1 MRKTDEK
8 RGMDAVITKS
18 SGQGRRKAAMRRKG
32 APGVAIMIAL
42 GKPGKGPMGDEKTD
56 DEPIN
61 GVRAAMGKKQ
71 SKAQRI
77 AAIQEQIGALKAE
90 LALLDAEDDEMDDE
104 GMEGDESEDEMEDEE
119 D

>member
-1 MRKTDEK
+1 MRKSDDK

-18 SGQGRRKAAMRRKG
+18 AGQGRRKAAMRRKG

-42 GKPGKGPMGDEKTD
+42 GKPGKGPMGDEKAD
-56 DEPIN
+56 DEPIK

-90 LALLDAEDDEMDDE
+90 LALLDAEDEEMEDAEDA
-104 GMEGDESEDEMEDEE
+104 SEDDMEDEE